1 MVALVE
7 QATRLDLE
15 VAVLQLKVLSC
26 PLGKDFTTIREDT
39 TVRTSKADCTLVVT
53 SVVTLVAKFAAVTF
67 VVTIAFAIAIVT
79 TSFFGALTTIIRLE
93 ALMEPLHIGFKSDFR
108 SFCSACY

>member
-1 MVALVE
+1 LVALVE

-26 PLGKDFTTIREDT
+26 LLGIDFTTIREDT
-39 TVRTSKADCTLVVT
+39 IVRTFKADCT

-93 ALMEPLHIGFKSDFR
+93 ALMEPSHIGFKSDFR